1 IAQPVHRPAR
11 CAEPELDVP
20 RRRRADRRYPR
31 PRLPAQRRPG
41 NLAAGPGDRRHPAAG
56 GARQAQRQPAQAM
69 GNLRA
74 ALARQLS
81 GWGGLKMSALLELKH
96 IHKAYVDLPV
106 LDDVSLSLAPG
117 EVVSLL
123 GPSGCGKSTL
133 LRIAAG
139 LDRDF
144 RGELRLNPQLQP
156 GNGVGVVFQE
166 PRLMPWLSVA
176 QNVGFADG
184 GRAEQPWVQ
193 QLLRD
198 VGLGA
203 HAQALPKSLS
213 GGQAQRAA
221 IARGLY
227 GRPQVLLLDE
237 PFSAVDAFTRMKLQD
252 LLGELA
258 ARYEIAVLLVT
269 HDLDE
274 AFYLSDRVLI
284 LGGTPSRLQREL
296 AVPLAR
302 PRDRRSTLLASLRGE
317 ALTELYRSHAL

>member
-1 IAQPVHRPAR
+1 
-11 CAEPELDVP
+11 
-20 RRRRADRRYPR
+20 
-31 PRLPAQRRPG
+31 
-41 NLAAGPGDRRHPAAG
+41 
-56 GARQAQRQPAQAM
+56 
-69 GNLRA
+69 
-74 ALARQLS
+74 
-81 GWGGLKMSALLELKH
+81 MSALLQLQN
-96 IHKAYVDLPV
+96 IHKAYDGLRV

-117 EVVSLL
+117 EIVSLL

-139 LDRDF
+139 LDQDF
-144 RGELRLNPQLQP
+144 SGGLEFNPLLQFGRGT
-156 GNGVGVVFQE
+156 GIGVVFQE
-166 PRLMPWLSVA
+166 PRLMPWLNVA
-176 QNVGFADG
+176 QNVSFADG
-184 GRAEQPWVQ
+184 WIADDKWVQ

-198 VGLGA
+198 VGLSG
-203 HAQALPKSLS
+203 HADALPKQLS

-227 GRPQVLLLDE
+227 GKPHVLLLDE

-258 ARYEIAVLLVT
+258 ERYEIAVLLVT

-284 LGGTPSRLQREL
+284 LGGSPSRLQREL

-302 PRDRRSTLLASLRGE
+302 PRDRRSAELAYLRGE
-317 ALTELYRSHAL
+317 ALTELYQSHAL

>member
-1 IAQPVHRPAR
+1 
-11 CAEPELDVP
+11 
-20 RRRRADRRYPR
+20 
-31 PRLPAQRRPG
+31 
-41 NLAAGPGDRRHPAAG
+41 
-56 GARQAQRQPAQAM
+56 
-69 GNLRA
+69 
-74 ALARQLS
+74 
-81 GWGGLKMSALLELKH
+81 MSALLKLQN
-96 IHKAYVDLPV
+96 IHKAFADVRV
-106 LDDVSLSLAPG
+106 LEDVSLSLAAG

-139 LDRDF
+139 LDQDCQ
-144 RGELRLNPQLQP
+144 GGLELNPLLNF
-156 GNGVGVVFQE
+156 GRGSGIGVVFQE

-184 GRAEQPWVQ
+184 WVADDAWVQ

-198 VGLGA
+198 VGLHGRGD
-203 HAQALPKSLS
+203 ALPKHLS
-213 GGQAQRAA
+213 GGQAQRVA
-221 IARGLY
+221 IARALY
-227 GRPQVLLLDE
+227 GKPQVLLDE

-252 LLGELA
+252 LVVELA

-296 AVPLAR
+296 AVPLTR
-302 PRDRRSTLLASLRGE
+302 PRDRRSAELAYLRGE
-317 ALTELYRSHAL
+317 ALTELYQSHVL

>member
-1 IAQPVHRPAR
+1 
-11 CAEPELDVP
+11 
-20 RRRRADRRYPR
+20 
-31 PRLPAQRRPG
+31 
-41 NLAAGPGDRRHPAAG
+41 
-56 GARQAQRQPAQAM
+56 
-69 GNLRA
+69 
-74 ALARQLS
+74 
-81 GWGGLKMSALLELKH
+81 MSALIELRRVSKSFG
-96 IHKAYVDLPV
+96 ATVV
-106 LDDVSLSLAPG
+106 LNDVSLSLAAG

-139 LDRDF
+139 LDQDYQ
-144 RGELRLNPQLQP
+144 GGLELNPLLNF
-156 GNGVGVVFQE
+156 GRGSGIGVVFQE

-184 GRAEQPWVQ
+184 WVADDVWVQ

-198 VGLGA
+198 VGLHGRGD
-203 HAQALPKSLS
+203 ALPKHLS
-213 GGQAQRAA
+213 GGQAQRVT

-227 GRPQVLLLDE
+227 GKPQVLLLDE

-252 LLGELA
+252 LVVELA

-296 AVPLAR
+296 AVPLTH
-302 PRDRRSTLLASLRGE
+302 PRDRRSAELAYLRGE
-317 ALTELYRSHAL
+317 ALTELYQSHVL

>member
-1 IAQPVHRPAR
+1 
-11 CAEPELDVP
+11 
-20 RRRRADRRYPR
+20 
-31 PRLPAQRRPG
+31 
-41 NLAAGPGDRRHPAAG
+41 
-56 GARQAQRQPAQAM
+56 
-69 GNLRA
+69 
-74 ALARQLS
+74 
-81 GWGGLKMSALLELKH
+81 MSALIELRRVSKSFG
-96 IHKAYVDLPV
+96 ATVV
-106 LDDVSLSLAPG
+106 LNDVSLSLAAG

-139 LDRDF
+139 LDQDYQ
-144 RGELRLNPQLQP
+144 GGLELNPLLNFGR
-156 GNGVGVVFQE
+156 GNGIGVVFQE
-166 PRLMPWLSVA
+166 ARLMPWLSVA

-184 GRAEQPWVQ
+184 WVADDSWVQ

-198 VGLGA
+198 VGLHGRGE
-203 HAQALPKSLS
+203 ALPKHLS
-213 GGQAQRAA
+213 GGQAQRVA

-227 GRPQVLLLDE
+227 GKPQVLLLDE

-252 LLGELA
+252 LVVELA

-302 PRDRRSTLLASLRGE
+302 PRDRRSAELAYLRGE
-317 ALTELYRSHAL
+317 ALTELYQSHVL

>member
-1 IAQPVHRPAR
+1 
-11 CAEPELDVP
+11 
-20 RRRRADRRYPR
+20 
-31 PRLPAQRRPG
+31 
-41 NLAAGPGDRRHPAAG
+41 
-56 GARQAQRQPAQAM
+56 
-69 GNLRA
+69 
-74 ALARQLS
+74 
-81 GWGGLKMSALLELKH
+81 MSALLQLRN
-96 IHKAYVDLPV
+96 IHKAFAEVRV
-106 LDDVSLSLAPG
+106 LDDVSLRLGAG
-117 EVVSLL
+117 ELVSLL

-139 LDRDF
+139 LDREYQGVLQLD
-144 RGELRLNPQLQP
+144 PQLERGR
-156 GNGVGVVFQE
+156 GNGIGVVFQE

-184 GRAEQPWVQ
+184 WIAEDKWIQ

-198 VGLGA
+198 VGLQGRGN
-203 HAQALPKSLS
+203 ALPKQLS
-213 GGQAQRAA
+213 GGQAQRVA
-221 IARGLY
+221 IARALY
-227 GRPQVLLLDE
+227 GKPQVLLLDE

-252 LLGELA
+252 LVADLA

-302 PRDRRSTLLASLRGE
+302 PRDRRSPQLAQLRSEG
-317 ALTELYRSHAL
+317 LTELYQSHAL

>member
-1 IAQPVHRPAR
+1 
-11 CAEPELDVP
+11 
-20 RRRRADRRYPR
+20 
-31 PRLPAQRRPG
+31 
-41 NLAAGPGDRRHPAAG
+41 
-56 GARQAQRQPAQAM
+56 
-69 GNLRA
+69 
-74 ALARQLS
+74 
-81 GWGGLKMSALLELKH
+81 MSALLQLQN
-96 IHKAYVDLPV
+96 IHKAYDGLRV

-117 EVVSLL
+117 EIVSLL

-139 LDRDF
+139 LDQDF
-144 RGELRLNPQLQP
+144 SGGLEFNPLLQFGRGT
-156 GNGVGVVFQE
+156 GIGVVFQE
-166 PRLMPWLSVA
+166 PRLMPWLNVA
-176 QNVGFADG
+176 QNVSFADG
-184 GRAEQPWVQ
+184 WIADDKWVQ

-198 VGLGA
+198 VGLSG
-203 HAQALPKSLS
+203 HADALPKQLS

-227 GRPQVLLLDE
+227 SKPHVLLLDE

-258 ARYEIAVLLVT
+258 ERYEIAVLLVT

-284 LGGTPSRLQREL
+284 LGGSPSRLQREL

-302 PRDRRSTLLASLRGE
+302 PRDRRSAELAYLRGE
-317 ALTELYRSHAL
+317 ALTELYQSHAL

>member
-1 IAQPVHRPAR
+1 
-11 CAEPELDVP
+11 
-20 RRRRADRRYPR
+20 
-31 PRLPAQRRPG
+31 
-41 NLAAGPGDRRHPAAG
+41 
-56 GARQAQRQPAQAM
+56 
-69 GNLRA
+69 
-74 ALARQLS
+74 
-81 GWGGLKMSALLELKH
+81 MSALIELRRVSKSFG
-96 IHKAYVDLPV
+96 ATVV
-106 LDDVSLSLAPG
+106 LNDVSLSLAAG

-139 LDRDF
+139 LDQDYQ
-144 RGELRLNPQLQP
+144 GGLELNPLLNFGR
-156 GNGVGVVFQE
+156 GNGIGVVFQE
-166 PRLMPWLSVA
+166 ARLMPWLSVA

-184 GRAEQPWVQ
+184 WVADDSWVQ

-198 VGLGA
+198 VGLHGRGE
-203 HAQALPKSLS
+203 ALPKHLS
-213 GGQAQRAA
+213 GGQAQRVA

-227 GRPQVLLLDE
+227 GKPQVLLLDE

-252 LLGELA
+252 LVVELA

-296 AVPLAR
+296 AVPLTR
-302 PRDRRSTLLASLRGE
+302 PRDRRSAELAYLRGE
-317 ALTELYRSHAL
+317 ALTELYQSHAL

>member
-1 IAQPVHRPAR
+1 
-11 CAEPELDVP
+11 
-20 RRRRADRRYPR
+20 
-31 PRLPAQRRPG
+31 
-41 NLAAGPGDRRHPAAG
+41 
-56 GARQAQRQPAQAM
+56 
-69 GNLRA
+69 
-74 ALARQLS
+74 
-81 GWGGLKMSALLELKH
+81 MSALLQLQS
-96 IHKAYVDLPV
+96 IHKAYDGLRV

-117 EVVSLL
+117 EIVSLL

-139 LDRDF
+139 LDQDF
-144 RGELRLNPQLQP
+144 SGVLELNPLLQF
-156 GNGVGVVFQE
+156 GRGTGIGVVFQE
-166 PRLMPWLSVA
+166 PRLMPWLNVA
-176 QNVGFADG
+176 QNVSFADG
-184 GRAEQPWVQ
+184 WIADDKWVQ

-198 VGLGA
+198 VGLSG
-203 HAQALPKSLS
+203 HADALPKQLS

-227 GRPQVLLLDE
+227 GKPHVLLLDE

-252 LLGELA
+252 LLSELA
-258 ARYEIAVLLVT
+258 ERYEIAVLLVT

-302 PRDRRSTLLASLRGE
+302 PRDRRSAELAYLRGE
-317 ALTELYRSHAL
+317 ALTELYQSHAI